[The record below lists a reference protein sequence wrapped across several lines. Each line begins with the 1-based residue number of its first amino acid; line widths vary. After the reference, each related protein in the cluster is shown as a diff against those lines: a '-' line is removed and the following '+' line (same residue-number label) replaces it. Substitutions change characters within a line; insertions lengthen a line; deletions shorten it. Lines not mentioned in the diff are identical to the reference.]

1 MTTFYSV
8 AYLLFVLAIKG
19 RETMDSKDII
29 QSLLP
34 IFCNKYW
41 FITSYLMV
49 MLVSNYLEKLLDIIS
64 KEQFKLL
71 ILALS
76 LFVVIAPSLFLVE
89 IFKDSGKGF
98 VNMLLVY
105 LAGRYF
111 AKYDFPVFVKRLN
124 VIVIFLCVMT
134 IWLLNEILN
143 SLGMPSL
150 FARDNNIL
158 IIMLSISIFYT
169 FLSLPEK
176 NNILMITLS
185 KYVLPLYILHLMF
198 FREICLVIY
207 DRIHVEAITQIP
219 ISIICVIVISLFIEF
234 LRRKVLIKAFESV
247 DVFLASKIETFTEAY
262 V

>member
-1 MTTFYSV
+1 
-8 AYLLFVLAIKG
+8 
-19 RETMDSKDII
+19 
-29 QSLLP
+29 
-34 IFCNKYW
+34 
-41 FITSYLMV
+41 MV
-49 MLVSNYLEKLLDIIS
+49 MLVSNYIEKLLDLIS

-71 ILALS
+71 ILSLS

-105 LAGRYF
+105 LVGRYF
-111 AKYDFPVFVKRLN
+111 AKYDFPIFIKRYKA
-124 VIVIFLCVMT
+124 IVIFLCVIT

-143 SLGMPSL
+143 SIGMPSL

-158 IIMLSISIFYT
+158 IIILSISIFYT

-176 NNILMITLS
+176 NNIIMITLS

-198 FREICLVIY
+198 FREICSVIY
-207 DRIHVEAITQIP
+207 DRIHIEAITQIP
-219 ISIICVIVISLFIEF
+219 ISIICVIVISLFVEF

-247 DVFLASKIETFTEAY
+247 DVFLASKIETFIEAY